1 MEIIVLGTFI
11 TLIIGAIQKILFVA
25 KFIVRIHSTFWAGDL
40 CTDVD
45 FLYAKCGSPR
55 QHFRQYDVHTKLN
68 ISTFLI

>member
-40 CTDVD
+40 GIEGQIGPWLDT
-45 FLYAKCGSPR
+45 AKA
-55 QHFRQYDVHTKLN
+55 YV
-68 ISTFLI
+68 TFIEKS